1 MISDYSISVKY
12 YTYEDD
18 AFLQLLDTD
27 LNSEN
32 NLVCN
37 NGAVQIIIYSNIN
50 NDIVFM
56 FEFQLIEL
64 VPDTKDITKLLEPF
78 WFNYNNLDEWK
89 IKIKHYYEFII
100 TANKSSIKLEL
111 INPDTKLIK
120 SEVEIERKNILL
132 NKFKEIYQKN
142 VFYDNC

>member
-1 MISDYSISVKY
+1 MTDRHKIFVTYS
-12 YTYEDD
+12 TYEDD

-27 LNSEN
+27 LNSEK

-37 NGAVQIIIYSNIN
+37 NGGIKIIIYSNIVQ
-50 NDIVFM
+50 DIVFM

-64 VPDTKDITKLLEPF
+64 IPETDNETLLLEPE

-100 TANKSSIKLEL
+100 TANKRSIKLEL
-111 INPDTKLIK
+111 IYPDTKLIK
-120 SEVEIERKNILL
+120 SEVEIKRTKVLI
-132 NKFKEIYQKN
+132 NKLKKIYQKRI
-142 VFYDNC
+142 FYDNC

>member
-1 MISDYSISVKY
+1 MISNYSISVKY

-37 NGAVQIIIYSNIN
+37 NGAVQIIIYSNVD

-78 WFNYNNLDEWK
+78 WFNYNNLDEWN

-100 TANKSSIKLEL
+100 TANKRSIKLEL

-120 SEVEIERKNILL
+120 TEVEIERKNILL

>member
-37 NGAVQIIIYSNIN
+37 NGSVQIIIYSYM
-50 NDIVFM
+50 DQDLLFM

-64 VPDTKDITKLLEPF
+64 VPETDNETLLLEPE

-100 TANKSSIKLEL
+100 TANKRSIKLEL
-111 INPDTKLIK
+111 IYPDTKLIK

-132 NKFKEIYQKN
+132 NRFKEIYQKN